1 MYGVRLSTIMMF
13 MRATE
18 TLKKLLGPTQ
28 EIPVASPAVT
38 LRYARP
44 DDALELLDLAELDS
58 STAPQ
63 GVVLIAE
70 VGGRIWAAH
79 SLDDGHAVADPFH
92 PTGELSF
99 LLAERARQLAS
110 ASKPPRRFSRTLQ
123 AA

>member
-1 MYGVRLSTIMMF
+1 MWF

-28 EIPVASPAVT
+28 EIPIASPAVT

-70 VGGRIWAAH
+70 VGGRIWAAL
-79 SLDDGHAVADPFH
+79 SLDDNYVD
-92 PTGELSF
+92 LDQRS
-99 LLAERARQLAS
+99 
-110 ASKPPRRFSRTLQ
+110 RRRR
-123 AA
+123 